1 MSKSNLPQHPEQAR
15 SGAIS
20 LINHCQEAYGGP
32 VFGGTPSHSVSM
44 TQALFAER
52 VVFTHRAARWLTTKS
67 DFAVDLHTRW
77 GEDRTPTRSDCL
89 HFEVIE

>member
-1 MSKSNLPQHPEQAR
+1 MNKPKLPQHPEQAR

-20 LINHCQEAYGGP
+20 LITHCQEAYGGP
-32 VFGGTPSHSVSM
+32 VFGGTPSQSVSK

-52 VVFTHRAARWLTTKS
+52 VIMTHRAARWLAGEKPPG
-67 DFAVDLHTRW
+67 VDRFTRW